1 MSELIS
7 VIVPVY
13 NVKEYLEECI
23 RSIINQTYENL
34 EIILVDDGSTDGSSE
49 ICDEYAARDKRIR
62 IIHKEN
68 GGLSSARNVGINH
81 ANGLYISFVDSDD
94 WLELDLYK
102 ILYGA
107 IKATNADIAA
117 CGRYLASESG
127 KLKMHCSDE
136 QRIYSRKEALKEIFQ
151 LGSIDVAAWD
161 KLYHRSVIE
170 EIRFPEGEINEDTA
184 VVYEVFNNVKK
195 LVHVGCPLYNYRV
208 RIGSITKSGYSQKFD
223 VVFEHCKKLYRD
235 IEKTDSD
242 LLDDLSVYIT
252 HLSYN
257 MLVKI
262 VRSDFDTY
270 KKQYMEYFDIF
281 KAGWISYIKSDRVSK
296 GNKIRCVLLR
306 LHLLKVA
313 HRMAKHL
320 KR

>member
-23 RSIINQTYENL
+23 RSIINQTYEDL

-94 WLELDLYK
+94 WLELDFYK
-102 ILYGA
+102 ILYEA

-184 VVYEVFNNVKK
+184 VIYEVFNNVKK

-208 RIGSITKSGYSQKFD
+208 RIGSITKSGYSKKFD

-270 KKQYMEYFDIF
+270 KKQFMEYFGIF
-281 KAGWISYIKSDRVSK
+281 KTGWISYIKSDRVSK